1 MSRQG
6 TGNRNGTQVIR
17 PKQQTRTK
25 NNNTKVEQ
33 KQ

>member
-25 NNNTKVEQ
+25 NNTKVEQ